1 MAKKTNKSNE
11 LRNLV
16 LVGSDKEY
24 GKQTIQGI
32 LRSMLEPLMEQ
43 PSQEGL
49 VLMKLSSTEGISSII
64 KRLEFSDVKMYCYC
78 DNLANE
84 KIINVEKEDIWENTE
99 FVLILAPRYSSVLIW
114 DWSLSNNGMSQICL
128 ILNSREISDI
138 ANMMFNNSTIELN
151 NYLTAY
157 APDRRE
163 QKTMNIAI
171 NKIVNCLNNVNQ
183 EMVFSQAEKEN
194 YTESE
199 DLLKQ
204 YERISE
210 KSKMTA
216 HEIKN
221 HVSIIDLY
229 TKILEK
235 RLENFKSDEET
246 EKSIKNSL
254 ESIKQASFTIS
265 SYISELRT
273 YTSPILVEKQ
283 LSTIVNSVVNL
294 AKPKAKLKNISLEAY
309 VDDEYRVHI
318 DETKIQSVLLNLI
331 YNAID
336 SIDQNGRVTV
346 KVKGK
351 ENNMVKLAVTD
362 SGKGIS
368 EDIADKIFE
377 EGFTTK
383 IDGNGL
389 GLNICKKLM
398 TEQYGNLELAKTS
411 KDGTEFE
418 IAIPTI

>member
-1 MAKKTNKSNE
+1 
-11 LRNLV
+11 
-16 LVGSDKEY
+16 
-24 GKQTIQGI
+24 
-32 LRSMLEPLMEQ
+32 
-43 PSQEGL
+43 
-49 VLMKLSSTEGISSII
+49 
-64 KRLEFSDVKMYCYC
+64 MYCYC